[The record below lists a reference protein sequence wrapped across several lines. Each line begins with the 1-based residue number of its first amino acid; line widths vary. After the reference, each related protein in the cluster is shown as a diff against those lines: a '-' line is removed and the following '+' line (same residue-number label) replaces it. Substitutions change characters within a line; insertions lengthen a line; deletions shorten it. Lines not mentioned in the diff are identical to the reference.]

1 MTDVMMIVA
10 KTVSGKFSKYS
21 DSVDNASKTNDP
33 VIILPAGVRAPL
45 LCCTADREKLPVA
58 GKAPKNEPKI
68 LLKPTAIISCV
79 ASIRECPDLKAF
91 ATATDSIRP
100 TNDRT
105 NMPVPISS

>member
-33 VIILPAGVRAPL
+33 L
-45 LCCTADREKLPVA
+45 